1 MSVQRLSV
9 FITNFSHIFFKF
21 SLTKPPGLKA
31 RLLSVDGRSVPR
43 VSVGRLVG
51 HCLSWNVEGLGQSIT
66 FLIDVFIFLFLL
78 QTFRYSGKQQL
89 PG

>member
-31 RLLSVDGRSVPR
+31 LLLTVDVPR
-43 VSVGRLVG
+43 VSVERLVG
-51 HCLSWNVEGLGQSIT
+51 HCFSWNVEGLGQSIT

-78 QTFRYSGKQQL
+78 QTFRYSGKPQL
-89 PG
+89 AG

>member
-31 RLLSVDGRSVPR
+31 LLLTVDVPR
-43 VSVGRLVG
+43 VSVERLVR